1 MHPVARTLISAAAG
15 LLVFGALLFLP
26 AGTLGYWQAW
36 VFLAVFTVSTMV
48 PSLYLAIARPDVLAR
63 RMRAGPA
70 AETRPA
76 QRWAITLTMTV
87 FVSLLVFSALDHRFG
102 WSNAPL
108 WSVAAGNLAV
118 LVGMTITQ
126 VVVLQNSFAGANI
139 RVEAGQ
145 SLVSTGLYGI
155 VRHPMYTGGLIL
167 MAGMPLALG
176 SCWGVL
182 LSVAALPALVLRI
195 RDEEAMLGSQLT
207 GYPQYTRQVRYRL
220 VPYLW

>member
-1 MHPVARTLISAAAG
+1 MHPVARTLISAAVG

-76 QRWAITLTMTV
+76 QRWAITLTMIV

-118 LVGMTITQ
+118 LVGMAITQ

-155 VRHPMYTGGLIL
+155 RHPMYTGGLIL